1 MASHTVYVRWST
13 VARGLGLEDPPFC
26 QILFI
31 KIKVNISSHD
41 YHSNDHI
48 LHADGEAVRVNAV
61 RALYAVTAPPGGP
74 GAQAHH
80 RTRALHGERVLV
92 NLLLSGQREQRLRRS
107 ARLVYTGLSKSSE
120 QYIQRHQGQQGR
132 GRREAALKR
141 MGQLQFSGMSN
152 AAYDL
157 DNRGS
162 YQRDDLCPEAGTA
175 PGVRPGHDAQDERFD
190 ETAASQT
197 YDSCI

>member
-13 VARGLGLEDPPFC
+13 VACGLGLEDPPFAN
-26 QILFI
+26 LFI
-31 KIKVNISSHD
+31 KIEVNISTHD

-48 LHADGEAVRVNAV
+48 LHTDGEAVRVNAV
-61 RALYAVTAPPGGP
+61 RALYAVAAPPGGP

-92 NLLLSGQREQRLRRS
+92 NLLLSGQRLGRS

-162 YQRDDLCPEAGTA
+162 YQRDDLCPEAGAA
-175 PGVRPGHDAQDERFD
+175 PGVRPRHDAQDEGFD
-190 ETAASQT
+190 ETAAGQT